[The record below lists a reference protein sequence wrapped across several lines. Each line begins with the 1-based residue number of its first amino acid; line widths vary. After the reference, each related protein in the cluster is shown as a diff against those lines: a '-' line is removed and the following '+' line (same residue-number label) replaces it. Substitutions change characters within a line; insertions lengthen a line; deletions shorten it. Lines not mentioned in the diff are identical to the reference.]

1 MVNEE
6 IQSDE
11 DSSVEAPPPPPPDH
25 DEEEKFDKQ
34 LKVFQGMAEFSNQE
48 EDDDKSIE
56 DDGSVE
62 VPPPPDYDRMGEPS
76 RRAPID
82 PKKPLMFGGIGLC
95 LLVVIAVVLG
105 VGFGTG
111 AFTESE
117 KGSTTATNPAP
128 VPAPAP
134 NDPTNLA
141 TARPDRIRQYL
152 ASVAINGDDSFV
164 DPASAEYQA
173 LVWLQE
179 EDPLKLDPIE
189 FENHLRLDQRYA
201 LLTVWFQSEF
211 DWFDE
216 TNWLS
221 EDECTWKG
229 VTCEVVSPDFRRNLQ
244 DGSEVVVGL
253 NLKSNNVQGRIPDD
267 IKLLQFLLSLDL
279 SKNQLTG
286 DIPASI
292 HKLEFLEEMYL
303 DTNKLSGELQNVDF
317 AFFTNMEILD
327 LSDNELSGP
336 IPDSFWSMNKLSKAV
351 LDKNRLTGSL
361 SNLIGNLQSLG
372 ELKNS

>member
-1 MVNEE
+1 MATED
-6 IQSDE
+6 ICSDE
-11 DSSVEAPPPPPPDH
+11 DSSVEAPPPPPPDY

-34 LKVFQGMAEFSNQE
+34 LKVFQGMAEFTNKE
-48 EDDDKSIE
+48 EDDDNSIE

-62 VPPPPDYDRMGEPS
+62 VPPPPNFDRMGETAPS
-76 RRAPID
+76 D
-82 PKKPLMFGGIGLC
+82 PKKPMMFGSIGLC

-111 AFTESE
+111 AFTEGE

-128 VPAPAP
+128 APSPSGPVNSASAP
-134 NDPTNLA
+134 S
-141 TARPDRIRQYL
+141 DRIRQYL
-152 ASVAINGDDSFV
+152 ASVAANGDDSFV

-201 LLTVWFQSEF
+201 LLTLWFQSDF

-244 DGSEVVVGL
+244 EGSEVVVGL

-286 DIPASI
+286 DIPASL
-292 HKLEFLEEMYL
+292 HKLEFLEEMHL
-303 DTNKLSGELQNVDF
+303 DTNKLSGELQNIDF
-317 AFFTNMEILD
+317 ALFTNLEILD
-327 LSDNELSGP
+327 LSENQLSGP
-336 IPDSFWSMNKLSKAV
+336 IPDSFWSMNKLSSVA
-351 LDKNRLTGSL
+351 LDNNRLTGGL
-361 SNLIGNLQSLG
+361 SNMIGNLQSLG
-372 ELKNS
+372 EFKNS